1 MRWPRERSPP
11 RRRLQKKA
19 PSLQLRKLLLRNP
32 RLKKPRPQKSQLKK
46 PRKTSRAESW
56 DGGEF
61 GGISGPKARVSSAR
75 SETAQG
81 FHEVRYAS
89 LDRRDWQEE
98 ETRADE

>member
-11 RRRLQKKA
+11 KRRQRKKA
-19 PSLQLRKLLLRNP
+19 PDLSLKNP